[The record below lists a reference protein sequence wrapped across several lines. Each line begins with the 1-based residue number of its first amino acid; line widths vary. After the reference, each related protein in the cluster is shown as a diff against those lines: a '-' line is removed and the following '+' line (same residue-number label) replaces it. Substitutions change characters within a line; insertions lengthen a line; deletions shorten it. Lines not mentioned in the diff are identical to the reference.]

1 MSISYR
7 AWDGNKSLTD
17 QLRDK
22 GYGDVLD
29 QCLMYK
35 IYVGKGGEG
44 SSFYHH
50 YIVVKAENT
59 RYLIFEL
66 TADGTKKTEGAK
78 VVAGLKEVTRVTRL
92 RYKKSLKCTLR

>member
-44 SSFYHH
+44 SGWYHH

-66 TADGTKKTEGAK
+66 TAEKTNGAK
-78 VVAGLKEVTRVTRL
+78 VVAGLKEVTRVARL
-92 RYKKSLKCTLR
+92 RYQKSLECTLR